1 MSENP
6 KKIRFSLKKIPK
18 PRRREAMTEVAGRT
32 WMNVD
37 FNPLTNDPELEIE
50 SRILPGVVISDMQ
63 VSAHRSASSYDPS
76 RDSDDFG
83 LLWAHAPSKA
93 SVTHLGREQVADG
106 SAVLLSCADRM
117 IFETHEKALPHTG
130 LKLQRSLLS
139 PLLPDVEAALMR
151 PVPAN
156 NEALRLLTF
165 YLAGLRSFGD
175 TDFSPELAHVAATHI
190 ADLVALTVG
199 TRSEEAQLASGR
211 GLRAARLHAVKR
223 WVLDRLGS
231 PGLNIGAAA
240 AAVGLSQRS
249 VQLLFEAEGTTFTR
263 YVLSN
268 RLKLAHRRL
277 SAPQLAHRTISEIA
291 YDCGFQ
297 DLSYFD
303 RSFRAAYGETP
314 SDVRHRLGSR
324 VKKQR

>member
-1 MSENP
+1 MFEDP
-6 KKIRFSLKKIPK
+6 KKLRFSLKEIPSA
-18 PRRREAMTEVAGRT
+18 RRREAMTEVAGRI

-37 FNPLTNDPELEIE
+37 FNPLTNAVELEIE
-50 SRILPGVVISDMQ
+50 SCIFPGVAISEMQ
-63 VSAHRSASSYDPS
+63 ISPHRSASSYDPS

-117 IFETHEKALPHTG
+117 VFETHEKALPHTG

-139 PLLPDVEAALMR
+139 PLLPDAEGALMR

-156 NEALRLLTF
+156 NEALRLLIV
-165 YLAGLRSFGD
+165 YLVGLRSFGD
-175 TDFSPELAHVAATHI
+175 NRFSPGLAHTAATHV
-190 ADLVALTVG
+190 ADLVALAVG
-199 TRSEEAQLASGR
+199 TRSDEARLASGR

-223 WVLDRLGS
+223 WVLGRLGA
-231 PGLNIGAAA
+231 PELNIRTASAAM
-240 AAVGLSQRS
+240 GLSQRS
-249 VQLLFEAEGTTFTR
+249 LQLLFESEGTTFTR

-268 RLKLAHRRL
+268 RLRLAHRRL
-277 SAPQLAHRTISEIA
+277 SAAHLAHRTISEIA

-303 RSFRAAYGETP
+303 RSFRTAYGKTP
-314 SDVRHRLGSR
+314 SDVRNRAAGSR
-324 VKKQR
+324 